1 MTGRNRAVP
10 DGATDA
16 TGRGDEASAPY
27 NRGMNPRLELLRP
40 YPFERLRQ
48 LLAGAT
54 PPADVAPI
62 ALSLGE
68 PQHPTPAVL
77 RDALA
82 ANLGAI
88 ARYPLTLG
96 LAELR
101 GAIAGWLGRRH
112 GVTIDSETEVI
123 PVLGSREALFAIA
136 QAVLD
141 PAEAGAVVISP
152 NPFYQIYEG
161 AALLGGAQ
169 PHFVNAR
176 GTEAPDWD
184 AIPDSA
190 WARTRLLYACSPS
203 NPSGRVMK
211 LDEWKRLFALSDRH
225 GFTIVSDECYGE
237 LYFDE
242 AKPPLGA
249 LAAARM
255 LGREGWP
262 RLVVMGSLSKRS
274 NAPGLRSGF
283 AAGDRAI
290 LERFVLYR
298 TYHGSQ
304 MSNAIQLA
312 SIAAWNDEA
321 HVIENRRL
329 YREKFASF
337 YERVNPVL
345 PLTMPEA
352 GFYFWT
358 PVGTAR
364 PGGPQ
369 AGDDLAFTRDLFRA
383 AHVTVLPGSYI
394 ARDTD
399 AGNPGRG
406 YVRMALVST
415 VEETREAAGRIR
427 RFIEQRAPAAAGAA
441 RP

>member
-1 MTGRNRAVP
+1 MAL
-10 DGATDA
+10 DA
-16 TGRGDEASAPY
+16 PLY
-27 NRGMNPRLELLRP
+27 NCGMNPRLELLQP

-48 LLAGAT
+48 LLAGVT
-54 PPADVAPI
+54 PPAGMAPI

-68 PQHPTPAVL
+68 PQHPTPAL
-77 RDALA
+77 LKDALA

-88 ARYPLTLG
+88 SRYPVTLG
-96 LAELR
+96 LPELR
-101 GAIAGWLGRRH
+101 RAIAEWIGRRH
-112 GVTIDSETEVI
+112 GVRVDFEKEVI
-123 PVLGSREALFAIA
+123 PVLGTREALFSIA

-141 PAEAGAVVISP
+141 PAEADARVVCP

-161 AALLGGAQ
+161 AALLAGAR
-169 PHFVNAR
+169 PHFVNAEPAR
-176 GTEAPDWD
+176 GFRPDWD
-184 AIPDSA
+184 AVPEAVWS
-190 WARTRLLYACSPS
+190 RTRLVYACSPN
-203 NPSGRVMK
+203 NPNGRVMP
-211 LDEWKRLFALSDRH
+211 LEEWKRLFELSDRH
-225 GFTIVSDECYGE
+225 GFVLVSDECYGE

-255 LGREGWP
+255 LGREGFP

-283 AAGDRAI
+283 AAGDRKI

-298 TYHGSQ
+298 TYHGGQ
-304 MSNAIQLA
+304 MSNAVQLA

-321 HVIENRRL
+321 HVVENRRL

-345 PLTMPEA
+345 PLAMPDA
-352 GFYFWT
+352 GFYFWAD
-358 PVGTAR
+358 VSR
-364 PGGPQ
+364 
-369 AGDDLAFTRDLFRA
+369 AGCADDLEFARELLRRA
-383 AHVTVLPGSYI
+383 NVTVLPGSYI
-394 ARDTD
+394 SREANG
-399 AGNPGRG
+399 GNPGRG

-415 VEETREAAGRIR
+415 LAETLEAAARIR
-427 RFIEQRAPAAAGAA
+427 NFVQERAAAPARAA